1 MQKSISFK
9 NINISFSDLGKG
21 QAIILLHGFLENKTM
36 WKGVE
41 KELLKRNRVIAIDLL
56 GHGETDCLGYVHHL
70 DLFSEAIEAVLKS
83 LKLRRFYLIGHSLGG
98 YIALTLANR
107 NVAKVKGICLLNSTS
122 NEDDQERKAL
132 RLRANTMAQHNFEN
146 LIRMSFI
153 NLFTASSR
161 EKFKSEIN
169 TALSEALHTKV
180 QSYIAANEGM
190 RTRKNQ
196 SKVLKTTSFK
206 KLIIAGRKDPVLD
219 IQKSIQEAKD
229 TNTDIEI
236 LDGGHMSHIENS
248 KDLIAVLQNFVKG

>member
-41 KELLKRNRVIAIDLL
+41 KELSKRNRVIAIDLL

-70 DLFSEAIEAVLKS
+70 DLFSESIEAVLKS

-169 TALSEALHTKV
+169 TALSEAMHTKV

-190 RTRKNQ
+190 RLRPNQ
-196 SKVLKTTSFK
+196 NHVLANNSFK
-206 KLIIAGRKDPVLD
+206 KLIIAGKKDPVLSYE
-219 IQKSIQEAKD
+219 KSVEEASATKTELETL
-229 TNTDIEI
+229 TN
-236 LDGGHMSHIENS
+236 GHMSHIENLEELQ
-248 KDLIAVLQNFVKG
+248 DLLKEFVK

>member
-41 KELLKRNRVIAIDLL
+41 KELSKRNRVIAIDLL

-70 DLFSEAIEAVLKS
+70 DIFSEAIEAVLKS
-83 LKLRRFYLIGHSLGG
+83 LKFRRFYLIGHSLGG

-122 NEDDQERKAL
+122 NQDDQQRKAL

-153 NLFTASSR
+153 NLFRASIR
-161 EKFKSEIN
+161 KKFKSEIN

-196 SKVLKTTSFK
+196 SQVLKKTSFK

-219 IQKSIQEAKD
+219 IQKSIEEAKD

-236 LDGGHMSHIENS
+236 LEGGHMSHIENS
-248 KDLIAVLQNFVKG
+248 KDLIAILQNFVRG

>member
-41 KELLKRNRVIAIDLL
+41 KELSKRNRVIAIDLL

-169 TALSEALHTKV
+169 TALSEALQTKV

-196 SKVLKTTSFK
+196 SQVLKTTSFK

-219 IQKSIQEAKD
+219 IQKSIEEAKD

-248 KDLIAVLQNFVKG
+248 KDLIAILQNFVRG